1 MPTIDPAIGWQ
12 LIAAGDRSSDVAYSV
27 HFAKSAD
34 EWAQLWGQLSP
45 GQAVPEVD
53 FSSEVVAVFA
63 DGTGGPGN
71 CSERRLDGVVIDAR
85 NKLVYAKIVDP
96 LQPRECDSMLGGSSI
111 FAVALLRNALP
122 QSPFELQLAE
132 QRLGAGEQDR
142 MTVDLGS

>member
-12 LIAAGDRSSDVAYSV
+12 LIAAGDRRSDFAYSV

-34 EWAQLWGQLSP
+34 EWAQLWGRLSP

-71 CSERRLDGVVIDAR
+71 CSERRLDGVVFDTQA
-85 NKLVYAKIVDP
+85 KLVYAKIVDP
-96 LQPRECDSMLGGSSI
+96 LQPRDCDSMLGGSSI
-111 FAVALLRNALP
+111 FAVALSRAALP
-122 QSPFELQLAE
+122 ASPFTLQLQQ
-132 QRLGAGEQDR
+132 QRIGGDQDQIS
-142 MTVDLGS
+142 VDLGS